1 MDEKEMRLLIE
12 NYNSNKKQVEI
23 LTEKLKEIK
32 YNTKISAAYGLNT
45 GGSKG
50 VYNSKVESK
59 ALEQITLESLL
70 KRYKRDVCIIDT
82 ATKILTNAEKE
93 VIAYL
98 KLGITN
104 KLSVIARL
112 MKRKKKYVFDTRN
125 RAIKKMCEY
134 IGDKY
139 EI

>member
-1 MDEKEMRLLIE
+1 MRLLIE

-23 LTEKLKEIK
+23 LTEKFNKIK

-50 VYNSKVESK
+50 GFSSKVENK
-59 ALEQITLESLL
+59 VIEHITLESLL
-70 KRYKRDVCIIDT
+70 KQYKRNVNIVD
-82 ATKILTNAEKE
+82 AAEKILTNAEKE
-93 VIAYL
+93 VITYL

-125 RAIKKMCEY
+125 RSIKKMCEY
-134 IGDKY
+134 IGDKN

>member
-1 MDEKEMRLLIE
+1 MRLLIE

-23 LTEKLKEIK
+23 LTEKFDKIK

-50 VYNSKVESK
+50 SFSSKVENK
-59 ALEQITLESLL
+59 VIEHITLESLL
-70 KRYKRDVCIIDT
+70 KRYKRDVEIVDKT
-82 ATKILTNAEKE
+82 EKILTNAEKE

-134 IGDKY
+134 IGGV
-139 EI
+139 E

>member
-1 MDEKEMRLLIE
+1 MRLLIE

-23 LTEKLKEIK
+23 LTEKFNKIK

-50 VYNSKVESK
+50 SFSSKVENK
-59 ALEQITLESLL
+59 VIEHITLESLL
-70 KRYKRDVCIIDT
+70 KQYKRNVNIVDT
-82 ATKILTNAEKE
+82 AEKVLTNAEKE
-93 VIAYL
+93 VITYL

-112 MKRKKKYVFDTRN
+112 MKRKKKYVFDARN

-134 IGDKY
+134 IGR
-139 EI
+139 